1 MPEYKASLAFI
12 LIGVICLFLQILN
25 FFAFSDVQ
33 VSSILFDLIIK
44 SPYIWLAVLFF
55 YLGWRKRK
63 DTKSYFLNN
72 LILIA
77 IFVIVIFFI
86 FSYDVYKKA
95 NWKISLDQ
103 QKFELD
109 YDLMLAEKEGNPQK
123 YSLIIASAEGD
134 IDAVKEL
141 IKSGTD
147 VNLKD
152 YGGKTALMYAV
163 LNSHIEIM
171 EELINAG
178 AKVNIKDNTGYTP
191 LRYAKHSNSDSPEK
205 IIEILKNADAEE

>member
-1 MPEYKASLAFI
+1 MNI
-12 LIGVICLFLQILN
+12 
-25 FFAFSDVQ
+25 
-33 VSSILFDLIIK
+33 
-44 SPYIWLAVLFF
+44 
-55 YLGWRKRK
+55 
-63 DTKSYFLNN
+63 

-77 IFVIVIFFI
+77 IFIIIMFFI
-86 FSYDVYKKA
+86 FSYDAYKKA
-95 NWKISLDQ
+95 NWKLSLDQ
-103 QKFELD
+103 QKFELN

-134 IDAVKEL
+134 IDVVKKL

-152 YGGKTALMYAV
+152 YGGKTALMYAI
-163 LNSHIEIM
+163 LNSHVEIT

-178 AKVNIKDNTGYTP
+178 AKVNIKDNNGYTP

-205 IIEILKNADAEE
+205 IIEILKNAGAEE